1 MKDRIVP
8 RIDTKLRSHTV
19 IVPDAINRATG
30 IIINGRRIK
39 SILFST
45 DVAIIANC
53 NADAVIAVYPFTP
66 TMQITKAIID
76 VSQKPVLAGV
86 GGGTTAGGR
95 VRDIALDAEL
105 HGAMA
110 VVLNAPTKT
119 EFVKDLAEI
128 IDIPIILSI
137 ISIDENLEERM
148 LGSGAKIVNVSGGKN
163 TVEIIKALRK
173 IDGTFPIIATGGP
186 TRESIEAVIEAGANA
201 VTYTSPSNGE
211 IFKDIMDQYR
221 RRCKNPEKETYSK
234 ESD

>member
-1 MKDRIVP
+1 MGDKFVP
-8 RIDTKLRSHTV
+8 RINTILRRHTV
-19 IVPDAINRATG
+19 MVPDIITRASG
-30 IIINGRRIK
+30 IIINGQRIK

-76 VSQKPVLAGV
+76 VSQKPVLVGV

-119 EFVKDLAEI
+119 EFVRELTSV
-128 IDIPIILSI
+128 IDIPIVLSI
-137 ISIDENLEERM
+137 ISINENLEERM
-148 LGSGAKIVNVSGGKN
+148 LNSGANIVNVSGGKN
-163 TVEIIKALRK
+163 TVEIIKELRK
-173 IDGTFPIIATGGP
+173 IDQTFPIVATGGP
-186 TRESIEAVIEAGANA
+186 TRETIEAVIEAGANA
-201 VTYTSPSNGE
+201 VTYTPPTNGE
-211 IFKDIMDQYR
+211 IFRGIMDAYR
-221 RRCKNPEKETYSK
+221 KRCINSEGT
-234 ESD
+234 

>member
-19 IVPDAINRATG
+19 IVPDAVNRATG
-30 IIINGRRIK
+30 IIINGKRIK

-86 GGGTTAGGR
+86 GGGTTAGAR

-105 HGAMA
+105 HGATG

-119 EFVKDLAEI
+119 EFIKDLAEH
-128 IDIPIILSI
+128 IDIPIVLSI
-137 ISIDENLEERM
+137 ISIHENLEERM

-163 TVEIIKALRK
+163 TVEIIKALRR
-173 IDGTFPIIATGGP
+173 IDETFPIIATGGP
-186 TRESIEAVIEAGANA
+186 SRESIEAVIEAGANA
-201 VTYTSPSNGE
+201 VTYTPPTNGE
-211 IFKDIMDQYR
+211 IFKHIMDEYR
-221 RRCKNPEKETYSK
+221 RRCKKT
-234 ESD
+234 ESL